1 MITFYYIFRKNPK
14 ETFISVAN
22 QFQKDFIASVVDKKY
37 LIFLDSRMTYKLNN
51 IFVTSEGR
59 DLRVYGDYLEVVEEI
74 RDRVF
79 TSLNI
84 IPNRTNNFIYTRA
97 DLSSKNLVN
106 IDKDFLAKHNWQEVH
121 MASMDFN
128 STASLLSSAKNLT
141 QMVGAGVFNL
151 IFLDKNTNVLEVNPL
166 RENSWALRLGLSKMC
181 NFDLFVSSSL
191 LATDDPK
198 QHISDLDAHVIFCED
213 LRDKMVRHF
222 SL

>member
-1 MITFYYIFRKNPK
+1 
-14 ETFISVAN
+14 
-22 QFQKDFIASVVDKKY
+22 
-37 LIFLDSRMTYKLNN
+37 
-51 IFVTSEGR
+51 
-59 DLRVYGDYLEVVEEI
+59 
-74 RDRVF
+74 
-79 TSLNI
+79 
-84 IPNRTNNFIYTRA
+84 
-97 DLSSKNLVN
+97 
-106 IDKDFLAKHNWQEVH
+106 

-213 LRDKMVRHF
+213 LRYKW
-222 SL
+222 